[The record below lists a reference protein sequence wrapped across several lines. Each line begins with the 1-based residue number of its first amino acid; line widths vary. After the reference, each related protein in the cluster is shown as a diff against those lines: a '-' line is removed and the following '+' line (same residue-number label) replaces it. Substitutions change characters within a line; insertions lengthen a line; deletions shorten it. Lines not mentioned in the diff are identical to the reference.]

1 MAPRWCAADMV
12 EAGSQFRRV
21 NGHLRLPV
29 LRHAATGTSPRSA
42 ASLAGADRNTQDL
55 SAA

>member
-21 NGHLRLPV
+21 NGHLHLPV
-29 LRHAATGTSPRSA
+29 LRHAATARRRGQPPALPVPTGTPK
-42 ASLAGADRNTQDL
+42 T
-55 SAA
+55 